1 MNPSVMGAEDG
12 ESDRNTSLPTGPGP
26 DRGRGRQARRMKIDS
41 IYPLPLRGG
50 RVRVGVNIQ
59 ILSPLTSILSHRG
72 ERRYLIGLF
81 SEQLYIRVTL

>member
-59 ILSPLTSILSHRG
+59 ILSPLTFTLLDKFAIAPVVQKML
-72 ERRYLIGLF
+72 YLTG
-81 SEQLYIRVTL
+81 